1 MADRPE
7 HERMSETA
15 ASSFVR
21 QELVPE
27 RPAPIKT
34 TGLVGFLRTRLFNS
48 PTNILLTIVS
58 VLLLWFIVVPA
69 IRFLLVDAV
78 WTGKDPTACLANPPR
93 PSCPFIHPK
102 FTQF

>member
-27 RPAPIKT
+27 RPAPVKT
-34 TGLVGFLRTRLFNS
+34 TGFVGFLRTRLFNS
-48 PTNILLTIVS
+48 PTNILITIVS
-58 VLLLWFIVVPA
+58 ALLLWFIVVPA
-69 IRFLLVDAV
+69 LRFLLVDAV
-78 WTGKDPTACLANPPR
+78 WTGNDRTACLAKNPGDVIGA
-93 PSCPFIHPK
+93 CWPF
-102 FTQF
+102 